1 MTEWLFT
8 FCEMPS
14 CRFLFPPGN
23 LGTGAKHWWPSEL
36 DGSRSLG
43 DTGLQGRGSRF
54 CTVESRG
61 NILPLNFVTLET
73 VLGSKLDQEGT
84 RIEQRGLDVT
94 LTGPQKEPA
103 DLRG

>member
-1 MTEWLFT
+1 M
-8 FCEMPS
+8 
-14 CRFLFPPGN
+14 
-23 LGTGAKHWWPSEL
+23 
-36 DGSRSLG
+36 
-43 DTGLQGRGSRF
+43 
-54 CTVESRG
+54 ESRG

-73 VLGSKLDQEGT
+73 VLGSKLDQDGT